1 MLTIVVLVLLTG
13 LLMFWI
19 SRTLAKD
26 FQKTKDAMRGIK
38 NEGNR
43 LEQAYAGLK
52 EANASLQEALDQT
65 VAIYDLTRQICKS
78 LDESKVYAS
87 FLEQLDKFIKV
98 EDCRYIKSEAEL
110 EKYKHYTVL
119 PLEISHKT
127 IGYLVADGIKERT
140 RDKFLILAHQFMLG
154 IKRVLL
160 YQKVQELAITDGL
173 TSTFTRRYYQ
183 ERFAEEIERSKKF
196 HYHASFLMA
205 DIDTFKDF
213 NDRYGHLVGDAILK
227 EVART
232 VKENIRQVDA
242 VGRFGGEEFIVILTE
257 TDKNGARFAAER
269 IRQAVED
276 KRIKV
281 YDEDLKVTI
290 SIGVSTFPEDAKD
303 LDAVI
308 DKADKALYRAK
319 QGGRNR
325 VTVFGINR

>member
-1 MLTIVVLVLLTG
+1 
-13 LLMFWI
+13 
-19 SRTLAKD
+19 
-26 FQKTKDAMRGIK
+26 
-38 NEGNR
+38 
-43 LEQAYAGLK
+43 
-52 EANASLQEALDQT
+52 
-65 VAIYDLTRQICKS
+65 
-78 LDESKVYAS
+78 
-87 FLEQLDKFIKV
+87 
-98 EDCRYIKSEAEL
+98 
-110 EKYKHYTVL
+110 
-119 PLEISHKT
+119 
-127 IGYLVADGIKERT
+127 
-140 RDKFLILAHQFMLG
+140 
-154 IKRVLL
+154 
-160 YQKVQELAITDGL
+160 
-173 TSTFTRRYYQ
+173 
-183 ERFAEEIERSKKF
+183 
-196 HYHASFLMA
+196 MA